1 MFVGNTLTG
10 LGVSVWK
17 YKTYEDKYLA
27 LKGQYEL
34 GDGTNQTCLKVTCIP
49 SIKDNIIF
57 SLLIIRMLIS
67 TLVHII

>member
-17 YKTYEDKYLA
+17 YKTYEDKYLT
-27 LKGQYEL
+27 LKGQCEL
-34 GDGTNQTCLKVTCIP
+34 GDGTCLKVTCIP